1 MDLSAMEPGDEHDLK
16 GSPTW
21 KEDLDGVPNT
31 SLGFSDDDD
40 DDLVPDISN
49 AVEDESTTGSSEP
62 PDEDLTVGLSLAEC
76 VEKANAHKAEGN
88 EHFKALRSCEAVAC
102 YGLGTLTPTATLAL
116 GFTRLVTL
124 THHHHHP
131 PPPPTT
137 TTHHHPPQPT
147 TTHHSPPPT
156 TTQITGRDSFSAGGP

>member
-16 GSPTW
+16 GSTTW

-88 EHFKALRSCEAVAC
+88 EHFKASRSCEAVAC
-102 YGLGTLTPTATLAL
+102 
-116 GFTRLVTL
+116 
-124 THHHHHP
+124 
-131 PPPPTT
+131 
-137 TTHHHPPQPT
+137 
-147 TTHHSPPPT
+147 
-156 TTQITGRDSFSAGGP
+156 